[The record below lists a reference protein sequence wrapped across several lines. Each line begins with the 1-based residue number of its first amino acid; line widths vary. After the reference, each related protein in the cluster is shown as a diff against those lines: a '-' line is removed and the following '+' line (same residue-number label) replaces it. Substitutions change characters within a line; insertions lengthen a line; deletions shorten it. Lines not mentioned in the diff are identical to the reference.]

1 MYIGFVFIWKIYISF
16 QEGSVC
22 WYDGLS
28 CKLSCLWQAKVQF
41 LFFLKYFI
49 TISLCSSTVERNT
62 INILIDVQFILRA
75 HCVLVYFLYLFRALL
90 LFPVSPFPHS
100 PRFPG
105 GEWGGGNEGMDVV
118 KSIKYQKHDYQLK
131 LPLPHFNLD

>member
-41 LFFLKYFI
+41 LFFLKHFI

-62 INILIDVQFILRA
+62 VNILIDVQFILRA

-90 LFPVSPFPHS
+90 LFPVSPFPLS
-100 PRFPG
+100 PFPPIPLRG
-105 GEWGGGNEGMDVV
+105 KGEWGMGEWGTG
-118 KSIKYQKHDYQLK
+118 KWHQIPKTWLSIKIAPSSL
-131 LPLPHFNLD
+131 